1 MKLSTTQA
9 LQQAVIAHQNG
20 ELTSAELIYRAIL
33 NSPKDIPA
41 ATRDVDVTATAY
53 NNLGF
58 IQQQQGDLE
67 SAICNYRQAARI
79 NSKYSE
85 AHNNLGYA
93 LQLSGA
99 VNAAIASYRRAI
111 KINPAFVEAY
121 HNLGQALRVV
131 GSLKD
136 SADCYQKIVGMQPD
150 NADAHNAL
158 GAALQL
164 KGNLEAAIQ
173 SFETAVRLDPEFS
186 EAYNNL
192 GGAQQ
197 AKGDPDAAIESC
209 RRAIELRP
217 DYANAYHNLGHAL
230 SSAGLANEAIE
241 AYQQVLILQPDSLQ
255 AYNSLGNILRK
266 EGRFEEAL
274 YFFDALN
281 QPKFQNILESN
292 PSENNFWQNT
302 KSQALECLYIL
313 GRYDELQE
321 RLALLA
327 EKGDCNRRVSA
338 VSAFVNHQLKTED
351 LHPFCT
357 NPIDFVHIGS
367 LSEHV
372 TDVSGFTERLIE
384 EAIQEIQVWEPEHG
398 VTHYGYQTPNTIFE
412 AGENCVHLEKI
423 LRDEISSYVARLRS
437 VDCAYIKSWPDEFTL
452 MGWHV
457 RLVKSGYQK
466 SHLHP
471 PGWMSGVVYL
481 QTLDTDNY
489 EGAIE
494 FSLHGY
500 DLPIL
505 DSNIPKRVHRPEKG
519 DIALFP
525 SSLFHR
531 TIPFTEDAERCV
543 IAFNLVPVL
552 YKATI

>member
-1 MKLSTTQA
+1 MKLSNTLA
-9 LQQAVIAHQNG
+9 LQMAVAAHQNG
-20 ELTSAELIYRAIL
+20 ELTNAERIYRAIL
-33 NSPKDIPA
+33 NSPKDFPV
-41 ATRDVDVTATAY
+41 ATRDVDITATAY

-58 IQQQQGDLE
+58 ILQQQGDLE
-67 SAICNYRQAARI
+67 SAISNYRQAARI
-79 NSKYSE
+79 NPNYSE

-93 LQLSGA
+93 LQLSGTT
-99 VNAAIASYRRAI
+99 NAAIASYRRAI
-111 KINPAFVEAY
+111 KINPSFVEAY
-121 HNLGQALRVV
+121 HNLGQALREV

-136 SADCYQKIVGMQPD
+136 SADCYQKIVDLQSN

-164 KGNLEAAIQ
+164 KGDLEAAIQ
-173 SFETAVRLDPEFS
+173 SFETAVRLDPEYS
-186 EAYNNL
+186 EAYNNM

-197 AKGDPDAAIESC
+197 ANGNPDAAIKSC

-230 SSAGLANEAIE
+230 SSAGLISEAIE
-241 AYQQVLILQPDSLQ
+241 AYQQVLVFQSDSLQ

-274 YFFDALN
+274 YYFETLN
-281 QPKFQNILESN
+281 QPRFQNMLESN
-292 PSENNFWQNT
+292 PSENSFWQNT

-327 EKGDCNRRVSA
+327 EEGDCNRRVSA
-338 VSAFVNHQLKTED
+338 VSAFVNHQLKTKD

-357 NPIDFVHIGS
+357 NPLDFVHIGS

-384 EAIQEIQVWEPEHG
+384 EGSGEIQVWEPEHG
-398 VTHYGYQTPNTIFE
+398 VTQSGYQTPNTIFE
-412 AGENCVHLEKI
+412 AGENCALLEKI
-423 LRDEISSYVARLRS
+423 LRDEISSYVARFLPE
-437 VDCAYIKSWPDEFTL
+437 DCLYIRSWPVEFNL

-481 QTLDTDNY
+481 QIPDSGND

-505 DSNIPKRVHRPEKG
+505 DNNIPIRVHRPKKG

-531 TIPFTEDAERCV
+531 TIPFTEHTDRCV
-543 IAFNLVPVL
+543 IAFNLVPL
-552 YKATI
+552 P

>member
-1 MKLSTTQA
+1 MKLSTTRA
-9 LQQAVIAHQNG
+9 LQMAVVAHQNG
-20 ELTSAELIYRAIL
+20 ELTKAERFYRAIL
-33 NSPKDIPA
+33 NSPKDFPA
-41 ATRDVDVTATAY
+41 ATRDVDITATAY

-58 IQQQQGDLE
+58 ILQQQGDLE
-67 SAICNYRQAARI
+67 PAISNYRQAARI
-79 NSKYSE
+79 NPNYSE

-93 LQLSGA
+93 LQLSGTA
-99 VNAAIASYRRAI
+99 NAAIASYRRAI

-121 HNLGQALRVV
+121 HNLGQALREV
-131 GSLKD
+131 GSLKN
-136 SADCYQKIVGMQPD
+136 SADCYQKIVDLQPN
-150 NADAHNAL
+150 NADAHNAF

-164 KGNLEAAIQ
+164 KGDLDAAIQ

-186 EAYNNL
+186 EAYNNM

-197 AKGDPDAAIESC
+197 ANGNPGAAIKSC

-230 SSAGLANEAIE
+230 SGAGLISEAIE
-241 AYQQVLILQPDSLQ
+241 AYQQVLVLQPDSLQ

-266 EGRFEEAL
+266 VGRFEEAL
-274 YFFDALN
+274 YYFEALN
-281 QPKFQNILESN
+281 QPRFQNILESN
-292 PSENNFWQNT
+292 PSENGFWQNT

-321 RLALLA
+321 KLALLA
-327 EKGDCNRRVSA
+327 EEGDCNRRVSA

-351 LHPFCT
+351 LHQFCP
-357 NPIDFVHIGS
+357 NPLDFIYIGS
-367 LSEHV
+367 LREYV
-372 TDVSGFTERLIE
+372 ADVSEFTERLIE
-384 EAIQEIQVWEPEHG
+384 EGLRENQVWEPEHG
-398 VTHYGYQTPNTIFE
+398 VTHSGFQTPNTIFE
-412 AGENCVHLEKI
+412 AGENCAILEKI
-423 LRDEISSYVARLRS
+423 LREEIAAYVAKLKS
-437 VDCAYIKSWPDEFTL
+437 EECTYISLWPAEFNL

-457 RLVKSGYQK
+457 RMVKSGYQR

-471 PGWMSGVVYL
+471 SGWMSGVVYL
-481 QTLDTDNY
+481 QIPDRGND

-505 DSNIPKRVHRPEKG
+505 DSNIPIRVHRPKKG

-531 TIPFTEDAERCV
+531 TIPFTEDTDRCV
-543 IAFNLVPVL
+543 IAFNLVPL
-552 YKATI
+552 L